1 MERAQIAALVV
12 SSSPAVNVKLSL
24 GPEVPL
30 APIAGK
36 SVLGWVVDAVLGASV
51 RRIAVLADEP
61 TAATR
66 NELEL
71 RADQAMIELVSP
83 SRDIADSV
91 LFALERL
98 GSDFTLRDSAH
109 VLILPAEAPQIDK
122 SELRTLIASHVD
134 NRAAATLLTAAGPL
148 DIDDSEPIVTR
159 DSAGRVTSITD
170 AAAGPAGVLCVNAS
184 LLIPALRRVDSPS
197 WRRRVPFSDIL
208 RVLEELGHRVNVIE
222 RHEVLQ
228 TISSAAT
235 RTPIE
240 MELHDRVIAGW
251 LDRGTS
257 MPDPRQVTID
267 ATATLGQGVRVL
279 PGTVIE
285 GATVIGDGA
294 IIGPN
299 SHLIDALIGA
309 GAEVPHAVV
318 KNAEV
323 AAREQLAPF
332 SVVGPAPA

>member
-12 SSSPAVNVKLSL
+12 SSNPVASVKAPA

-51 RRIAVLADEP
+51 RRVAVLVDEP
-61 TAATR
+61 TATTR
-66 NELEL
+66 SELAL
-71 RADQAMIELVSP
+71 RSDRAMIELVSP

-98 GSDFTLRDSAH
+98 GSAFTLRDTAH
-109 VLILPAEAPQIDK
+109 VLILPAEAPQIDTA
-122 SELRTLIASHVD
+122 EIRALIQSHVD
-134 NRAAATLLTAAGPL
+134 SRVAATLLTAGAPL
-148 DIDDSEPIVTR
+148 DIDDSDPIVTR
-159 DSAGRVTSITD
+159 DSNGRVTSIAD
-170 AAAGPAGVLCVNAS
+170 GSAGPAGVLCVNAP
-184 LLIPALRRVDSPS
+184 LLVPALRRVNSPS
-197 WRRRVPFSDIL
+197 WRRRVPFAEIL
-208 RVLEELGHRVNVIE
+208 HVLEELGHQVNVIA
-222 RHEVLQ
+222 RAEVLQ
-228 TISSAAT
+228 TISSAST

-240 MELHDRVIAGW
+240 IELHDRIIAGW

-267 ATATLGQGVRVL
+267 ATASLGQGVRVL

-294 IIGPN
+294 IVGPN
-299 SHLIDALIGA
+299 THLVDALIGA
-309 GAEVPHAVV
+309 GAHVPHSVV
-318 KNAEV
+318 LYAEV
-323 AAREQLAPF
+323 GARQQLQPF
-332 SVVGPAPA
+332 SVVGTAPA